1 MQQERLKMLINSA
14 LFAAITGILA
24 QVSIHL
30 PFSPVPF
37 TGQTLAIGLAA
48 TLLGRK
54 YGTISLLLYL
64 ALGAIGIPV
73 FAEGSAGFAVLIGST
88 GGYLIGFIPTVFII
102 AYYIEKTRFTVVNAM
117 IANTIGMFITL
128 IFGTVW
134 LKIAGSLSWNDA
146 FIFGFYPFI
155 ILGLVKAYIASAIG
169 ILVGKRL
176 MKANLLKRDEIS
188 A

>member
-14 LFAAITGILA
+14 LFAAIIGILS
-24 QVSIHL
+24 QVSIPL
-30 PFSPVPF
+30 PFSPVPI

-48 TLLGRK
+48 TILGKK

-73 FAEGSAGFAVLIGST
+73 FAGGAAGFGVLVGST
-88 GGYLIGFIPTVFII
+88 GGYLIGFIPTIFII
-102 AYYIEKTRFTVVNAM
+102 AYYIEKTKFTVLNAM
-117 IANTIGMFITL
+117 IANTIGMFVTL

-134 LKIAGSLSWNDA
+134 LKIAASLSWRDA
-146 FIFGFYPFI
+146 MAFGFYPFI
-155 ILGLVKAYIASAIG
+155 ILGLVKAYVASALGVI
-169 ILVGKRL
+169 IGKRL
-176 MKANLLKRDEIS
+176 AKANLLKRDEIS

>member
-14 LFAAITGILA
+14 LFAAIIGILS
-24 QVSIHL
+24 QVSIPL
-30 PFSPVPF
+30 PFSPVPI

-48 TLLGRK
+48 TILGKK

-73 FAEGSAGFAVLIGST
+73 FAGGAAGFGVLVGST
-88 GGYLIGFIPTVFII
+88 GGYLIGFIPTIFII
-102 AYYIEKTRFTVVNAM
+102 AYYIEKTRFTVLNAM
-117 IANTIGMFITL
+117 IANTIGMFVTL

-134 LKIAGSLSWNDA
+134 LKIAASLSWQDA
-146 FIFGFYPFI
+146 MAFGFYPFI
-155 ILGLVKAYIASAIG
+155 ILGLVKAYVASALGVI
-169 ILVGKRL
+169 IGKRL
-176 MKANLLKRDEIS
+176 AKANLLKRDEIS

>member
-14 LFAAITGILA
+14 LFAAIIGILS
-24 QVSIHL
+24 QVSIPL
-30 PFSPVPF
+30 PFSPVPI

-48 TLLGRK
+48 TILGKK

-73 FAEGSAGFAVLIGST
+73 FAGGAAGFGVLVGST
-88 GGYLIGFIPTVFII
+88 GGYLIGFIPTIFII
-102 AYYIEKTRFTVVNAM
+102 AYYIEKTKFTVLNAM
-117 IANTIGMFITL
+117 IANIIGMFVTL

-134 LKIAGSLSWNDA
+134 LKIAASLSWHDA
-146 FIFGFYPFI
+146 MAFGFYPFI
-155 ILGLVKAYIASAIG
+155 ILGLVKAYVASALGVI
-169 ILVGKRL
+169 IGKRL
-176 MKANLLKRDEIS
+176 AKANLLKRDEIS